1 MSKVFTKYENEILVQ
16 IIEIAEENDGIA
28 SLRSYVD
35 SGRKPYL
42 NVVLETFG
50 TWNNAVAIVDYVPYI
65 RYDVTLQQEDL
76 LRLIKDLYE
85 ENLNQISIDD
95 FKQEYGKSSLKKIN
109 ALFGTW
115 AQALVYAGI
124 TPLKTEHKIYSK
136 SEMIANVKTLFNK
149 RGQKPLSKEV
159 YMESRTEPSLSLL
172 LNEFGSWEGVLR
184 ESGIE
189 LHPNTSNYYTNNVF
203 HKEIFESIHAFYRET
218 GTTKERLYKEQ
229 RRSPSA
235 TSIRR
240 TFGSWEAA
248 LDKSGV
254 IKERVPK
261 KDNNSFKKEAIES
274 IKNFYK
280 ETGTTSE
287 RLYKMERLSPSASS
301 IRRKFGTWK
310 DAVKAA
316 NLPSPSRTHSE
327 MKKKKKEQQQEEAIQ
342 QLKQLH
348 QEYGVT
354 SERLYKSLRLK
365 PSASTI
371 RRLFGDWQKALK
383 AANLKD

>member
-1 MSKVFTKYENEILVQ
+1 MKKQFSSLENKILVQ
-16 IIEIAEENDGIA
+16 ISEIAEENDGVA
-28 SLRSYVD
+28 SLRYYVD
-35 SGRKPYL
+35 SGRTPYL

-65 RYDVTLQQEDL
+65 QYDVTLRQEDL

-95 FKQEYGKSSLKKIN
+95 FKQEYGESSLKKIN
-109 ALFGTW
+109 LLFGTW
-115 AQALVYAGI
+115 SQALIYAGI
-124 TPLKTEHKIYSK
+124 TPLKAEPEIYSK
-136 SEMIANVKTLFNK
+136 SEMIVNVKTLFNK
-149 RGQKPLSKEV
+149 RGHKPLSKEI

-184 ESGIE
+184 DAGIGIKST
-189 LHPNTSNYYTNNVF
+189 TSNNYTNNAFYKEVF
-203 HKEIFESIHAFYRET
+203 DSLHTFYRET
-218 GTTKERLYKEQ
+218 GTIKERLYKEQ
-229 RRSPSA
+229 QRSPSA

-240 TFGSWEAA
+240 TFGSWKSA

-254 IKERVPK
+254 INELVPK
-261 KDNNSFKKEAIES
+261 KENNTFEIEAIAS
-274 IKNFYK
+274 IKAFYK

-287 RLYKMERLSPSASS
+287 RLYKMERRSPSATS
-301 IRRKFGTWK
+301 IRRNFGTWK

-316 NLPSPSRTHSE
+316 KLPSGVSDKIKN
-327 MKKKKKEQQQEEAIQ
+327 KKRGQQKKEAIQ

-348 QEYGVT
+348 QEYGIT

-365 PSASTI
+365 PSATTI
-371 RRLFGDWQKALK
+371 RRLFGDWQKALE
-383 AANLKD
+383 AAKLGD